1 MTRDGGMAINITI
14 KMTVSP
20 LSASQVADEAP
31 PTDQERAEWASW
43 DEEVPCEE
51 EGGADAIGHAGAEVS
66 CCQQGAGRRVQGTG
80 YRVQGTGFR
89 V

>member
-51 EGGADAIGHAGAEVS
+51 EGGADAIGHAGAEVGLLKTALTRCAS
-66 CCQQGAGRRVQGTG
+66 
-80 YRVQGTGFR
+80 
-89 V
+89 